1 MGGFSLEGERAM
13 FKEFKEF
20 AVRATSIDLAVGI
33 IIGGAFGTIVKSLVD
48 DVIMPPIGLALGGVD
63 FTNLFLTL
71 REGTAAGPYPT
82 LEAAKAAGAVTVR
95 YGVFLNN
102 VVTFLIV
109 TFAVFLLVRGDQRAQ
124 AQGGGGSVGA
134 RHQGLCP
141 QCATAIPIA
150 AKRCPNCTS
159 QLAA

>member
-1 MGGFSLEGERAM
+1 
-13 FKEFKEF
+13 
-20 AVRATSIDLAVGI
+20 VVDLAVGI

-71 REGTAAGPYPT
+71 REGTAPGPYPT

-95 YGVFLNN
+95 YGAFLNN
-102 VVTFLIV
+102 IVTFLIV
-109 TFAVFLLVRGDQRAQ
+109 AFAVFLLVRAINALKRKEAVAPSTPDTK
-124 AQGGGGSVGA
+124 
-134 RHQGLCP
+134 LCP
-141 QCATAIPIA
+141 HCATAIPIA